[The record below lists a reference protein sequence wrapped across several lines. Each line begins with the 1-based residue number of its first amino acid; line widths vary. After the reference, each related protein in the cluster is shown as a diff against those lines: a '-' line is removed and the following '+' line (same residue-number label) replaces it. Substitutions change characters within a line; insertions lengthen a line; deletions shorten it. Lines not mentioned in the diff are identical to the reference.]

1 MTKNEVIKILAVCK
15 GAGVQFGDS
24 DKNVLVEIWSHCFEK
39 ESYAEV
45 SKALF
50 KLIQSKDPLFV
61 NGLIGR
67 IKEKIVEESIDFMDF
82 PTVWEILRN
91 AMHRTHPDIP
101 EETIRAF
108 NSLPPILKH
117 LVGSARHLEDM
128 EILDRDELETVEK
141 SNMKKMYAELV
152 IKSKEQMQLGN
163 MPEWVEID
171 IKKLGKLEGSFKK
184 LVEGSNFGG

>member
-50 KLIQSKDPLFV
+50 KLIQSKEPLFV

-82 PTVWEILRN
+82 PTVWEILRS
-91 AMHRTHPDIP
+91 AMHKTHPDIP

-108 NSLPPILKH
+108 NSLPPILKQ

-128 EILDRDELETVEK
+128 ESVLDRNELETVER
-141 SNMKKMYAELV
+141 SNMKKLYAELV
-152 IKSKEQMQLGN
+152 TKTKEQLALGITPHW
-163 MPEWVEID
+163 MPID
-171 IKKLGKLEGSFKK
+171 WKENKKLEGAVKK
-184 LVEGSNFGG
+184 LTEGHNFE